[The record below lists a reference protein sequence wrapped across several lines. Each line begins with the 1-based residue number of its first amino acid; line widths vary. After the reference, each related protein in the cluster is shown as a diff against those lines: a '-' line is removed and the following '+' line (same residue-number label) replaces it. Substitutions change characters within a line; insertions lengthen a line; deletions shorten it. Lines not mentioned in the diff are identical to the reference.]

1 MPLKGE
7 ATNVLFHPVPGVD
20 FTDGFAALERN
31 TGILCISI
39 IVGIIALTRLFSNR
53 GFIGSILTS
62 ILVSGGVWF
71 WMKRIKE
78 EAENIRWATEKARG
92 ETAQLN
98 LIPESVEWMNTLVK
112 IIWGLVN
119 PDMFA
124 SMADTLEDVM
134 QASVPG
140 VIVRLA
146 SDRAD
151 CRKMSKSP
159 ISVKEPIP

>member
-1 MPLKGE
+1 
-7 ATNVLFHPVPGVD
+7 
-20 FTDGFAALERN
+20 
-31 TGILCISI
+31 
-39 IVGIIALTRLFSNR
+39 
-53 GFIGSILTS
+53 
-62 ILVSGGVWF
+62 
-71 WMKRIKE
+71 MKRIKE

-151 CRKMSKSP
+151 WRKMSKSP
-159 ISVKEPIP
+159 ILVKEPTP